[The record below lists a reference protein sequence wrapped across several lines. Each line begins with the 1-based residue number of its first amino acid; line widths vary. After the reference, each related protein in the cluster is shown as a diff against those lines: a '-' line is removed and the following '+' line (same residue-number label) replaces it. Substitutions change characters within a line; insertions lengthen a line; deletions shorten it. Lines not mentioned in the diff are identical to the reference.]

1 MVQSKEERKA
11 KKKEYNAR
19 PENKKKQ
26 KEWYDKNK
34 KQVAEKRKKRDQT
47 SHGKLLV
54 KKHRNNPKTKAKK
67 VIYQKQYNID
77 NAVRIKENSIKY
89 EANPVNRKMRKDY
102 RDKIKFDVFSYFSKL
117 HSDSDIPCCRCCGE
131 NSHLDF
137 LNLDHIQGREKMN
150 SFKELK
156 EIGYDSDVRDKSL
169 QIWIKKNNYL
179 SDLKKDYF
187 QILCYN
193 CNMTKGHFGSCPH
206 TRK

>member
-1 MVQSKEERKA
+1 MVQTDEERKA

-19 PENKKKQ
+19 TENKKRR
-26 KEWYDKNK
+26 KEWYAKNK
-34 KQVAEKRKKRDQT
+34 KQVQAKRKIHDQT
-47 SHGKLLV
+47 PHGKLM
-54 KKHRNNPKTKAKK
+54 KKKYRNNPKTKAKK

-77 NAVRIKENSIKY
+77 NAVRVKENSIKY
-89 EANPVNRKMRKDY
+89 EANPVNKKMRKDY

-131 NSHLDF
+131 NLHLDF
-137 LNLDHIQGREKMN
+137 LNLDHIQGRKKMD
-150 SFKELK
+150 SIKELTNLGYSS
-156 EIGYDSDVRDKSL
+156 EIMYKSL
-169 QIWIKKNNYL
+169 HIWIRKNNYL